1 MAGHDLYIRIDAL
14 TPHAASTISWSPEN
28 TEESSIQLREQKQRF
43 SLLWSIADL
52 ASTVSFMDLGRLQS
66 LFAERSIQRAL
77 EISWRSKRISRF
89 FVNPDNLPVSE
100 SGIFVVALG
109 KLGGFDLNFSSDVDL
124 IAFYDKS
131 LIRVAPM
138 LGASYAVTE
147 CLKAQP

>member
-1 MAGHDLYIRIDAL
+1 MQLLEKIESSEYLSGILALHSDLEDYASGRKIVDAALLQLRIDAL
-14 TPHAASTISWSPEN
+14 TQHAASTISWPPEN
-28 TEESSIQLREQKQRF
+28 TEESSTQLREQKQRF

-89 FVNPDNLPVSE
+89 FVNPDNLPASK

-109 KLGGFDLNFSSDVDL
+109 KLGG
-124 IAFYDKS
+124 I
-131 LIRVAPM
+131 
-138 LGASYAVTE
+138 
-147 CLKAQP
+147 